1 MKKGYYFDDERGE
14 VFNDELQNW
23 NMYIIPSKSKIEAV
37 TYEEAIEIAIAMIK
51 ENPEDFIEVE

>member
-51 ENPEDFIEVE
+51 ETPEDFIEVE

>member
-1 MKKGYYFDDERGE
+1 MRRGYYFDDERGE
-14 VFNDELQNW
+14 VFNDELQFW

-51 ENPEDFIEVE
+51 EKPEDFIEVE

>member
-51 ENPEDFIEVE
+51 EKPEDFIEVE